1 MLKGYTVSLCSNHGR
16 GDTIEFNFVLL
27 LLVNISPEL
36 YNFLMQ
42 LVYVCLGLKRENSYK
57 NIWMALE
64 LNHIWQWCT
73 FFTGGTFDFT
83 FR

>member
-42 LVYVCLGLKRENSYK
+42 LVYVNSLKLV
-57 NIWMALE
+57 NIHHSSS
-64 LNHIWQWCT
+64 HISVPNAYIL
-73 FFTGGTFDFT
+73 TGP
-83 FR
+83 